1 MRRRAFITLLGA
13 AALRPL
19 AAHGQQPVGM
29 RRIGYLS
36 GGGEVAQQPLL
47 AAFRRGMQTLGYAEG
62 PSYSFEARYAEGRF
76 ERLAALAEDLLGRN
90 PDVLLVQTTPAN
102 LAAKAATAKATTA
115 SVPIVMV
122 GVADPVGVGLV
133 PNLARPGGNITGI
146 TNIGAELAGKRL
158 EILKELI
165 PSLSKAA
172 VMINPGDANA
182 QAQMAS
188 AEAAAQKLTVKLD
201 PVLEIRSANDLQ
213 GAFAAAVSAGAGGAL
228 RMIDPLESALRRP
241 TAVLAIEHRLPIM
254 FPFREAVELG
264 GLVSYGTNLQDQF
277 RQAATLVHKIFNG
290 AKPADL
296 PVEQPSRFELVINLK
311 TAKALG
317 VEVPLFFQ
325 QRADEVIE

>member
-1 MRRRAFITLLGA
+1 MRRRAFIAGVGTI
-13 AALRPL
+13 ALWPFAVR
-19 AAHGQQPVGM
+19 GQQPVGM
-29 RRIGYLS
+29 RRVGYLS

-90 PDVLLVQTTPAN
+90 PDVLLVQSTPAN
-102 LAAKAATAKATTA
+102 LAAKAATP

-165 PSLSKAA
+165 PSLSKVA

-182 QAQMAS
+182 HLQMAS
-188 AEAAAQKLTVKLD
+188 ADAAARNLSVRLD

-213 GAFAAAVSAGAGGAL
+213 GAFAAAVSAGAAGAL
-228 RMIDPLESALRRP
+228 RMIDPLESALRRT
-241 TAVLAIEHRLPIM
+241 TAALAIEHRLPVM
-254 FPFREAVELG
+254 FPFREAVEFG
-264 GLVSYGTNLQDQF
+264 GLVSYGANLPDQF
-277 RQAATLVHKIFNG
+277 RQAAMLVHKIFNG

>member
-1 MRRRAFITLLGA
+1 
-13 AALRPL
+13 
-19 AAHGQQPVGM
+19 
-29 RRIGYLS
+29 
-36 GGGEVAQQPLL
+36 
-47 AAFRRGMQTLGYAEG
+47 
-62 PSYSFEARYAEGRF
+62 
-76 ERLAALAEDLLGRN
+76 
-90 PDVLLVQTTPAN
+90 VLLVQSTPAN
-102 LAAKAATAKATTA
+102 LAAKAATG

-122 GVADPVGVGLV
+122 GVADPVGAGLI

-172 VMINPGDANA
+172 VMINPGDPNA
-182 QAQMAS
+182 HLQMAS
-188 AEAAAQKLTVKLD
+188 AEAAARNLSVRLD

-213 GAFAAAVSAGAGGAL
+213 GAFAAAASAGAGAAL

-241 TAVLAIEHRLPIM
+241 TAALAIEHRLPIM

-264 GLVSYGTNLQDQF
+264 GLVSYGANLLDQF

-317 VEVPLFFQ
+317 IEVPLFFQ

>member
-1 MRRRAFITLLGA
+1 MKRRGFIAGLGTTLGTI
-13 AALRPL
+13 ALWPL
-19 AAHGQQPVGM
+19 AARGQQPVGM
-29 RRIGYLS
+29 RRVGYLS
-36 GGGEVAQQPLL
+36 GGGEPAQQPLL

-76 ERLAALAEDLLGRN
+76 ERLAALAEDLIGRN
-90 PDVLLVQTTPAN
+90 PDVLLVQSTPAN
-102 LAAKAATAKATTA
+102 LAAKAATP

-172 VMINPGDANA
+172 VMINPGDTNVHL
-182 QAQMAS
+182 QMAS
-188 AEAAAQKLTVKLD
+188 AETAAQKLTVKLD

-213 GAFAAAVSAGAGGAL
+213 GAFAAAVSAGAGAAL

-241 TAVLAIEHRLPIM
+241 TAALAIEHRLPIM
-254 FPFREAVELG
+254 FPFREAVEFG
-264 GLVSYGTNLQDQF
+264 GLVSYGANLPDQF

-317 VEVPLFFQ
+317 VEVPLLFQ

>member
-1 MRRRAFITLLGA
+1 MRRRAFITLLGTT
-13 AALRPL
+13 ALWPL
-19 AAHGQQPVGM
+19 AARGQQPVGM
-29 RRIGYLS
+29 RRVGYLS

-90 PDVLLVQTTPAN
+90 PDVLLVQSTPAN
-102 LAAKAATAKATTA
+102 LAAKAATPR
-115 SVPIVMV
+115 VPIVMV

-182 QAQMAS
+182 HLQMAS
-188 AEAAAQKLTVKLD
+188 AEAAARNLSVRLD

-213 GAFAAAVSAGAGGAL
+213 GAFAAAVSAGAGAAL
-228 RMIDPLESALRRP
+228 RMIDPLESALRRT
-241 TAVLAIEHRLPIM
+241 TAALAVEHRLPVM
-254 FPFREAVELG
+254 FPFREAVEFG
-264 GLVSYGTNLQDQF
+264 GLVSYGANLPDQF

-311 TAKALG
+311 TAKTLG
-317 VEVPLFFQ
+317 IEVPLFFQ

>member
-1 MRRRAFITLLGA
+1 MKRRALIAGLGTI
-13 AALRPL
+13 ALFPL
-19 AAHGQQPVGM
+19 AARGQQPVGM
-29 RRIGYLS
+29 RRVGYLS

-76 ERLAALAEDLLGRN
+76 ERLAALAEDLIGRN
-90 PDVLLVQTTPAN
+90 PNVLLVQSTPAN
-102 LAAKAATAKATTA
+102 LAATAATP

-146 TNIGAELAGKRL
+146 TNLGAELAGKRR

-172 VMINPGDANA
+172 VMINPGDPNA
-182 QAQMAS
+182 HLQIAS
-188 AEAAAQKLTVKLD
+188 AKAAAEKLSVTLD
-201 PVLEIRSANDLQ
+201 PVVEIRSANDLQ
-213 GAFAAAVSAGAGGAL
+213 GAFAAAVSAGAGAAL

-241 TAVLAIEHRLPIM
+241 TAALAVEHRLPIM

-264 GLVSYGTNLQDQF
+264 GLVSYGTNLLDQF

-317 VEVPLFFQ
+317 IEVPLFFQ

>member
-1 MRRRAFITLLGA
+1 MRRRAFIAGVGTI
-13 AALRPL
+13 ALWPFAVR
-19 AAHGQQPVGM
+19 GQQPVGM
-29 RRIGYLS
+29 RRVGYLS

-90 PDVLLVQTTPAN
+90 PDVLLVQSTPAN
-102 LAAKAATAKATTA
+102 LAAKAATP

-165 PSLSKAA
+165 PSLSKVA

-182 QAQMAS
+182 HLQMAS
-188 AEAAAQKLTVKLD
+188 ADAAARNLSVRLD

-213 GAFAAAVSAGAGGAL
+213 GAFAAAVSAGAAGAL
-228 RMIDPLESALRRP
+228 RMIDPLESALRRT
-241 TAVLAIEHRLPIM
+241 TAALAIEHRLPVM
-254 FPFREAVELG
+254 FPFREAVEFG
-264 GLVSYGTNLQDQF
+264 GLVSYGANLPDQF
-277 RQAATLVHKIFNG
+277 RQAAMLVHKIFIG

>member
-1 MRRRAFITLLGA
+1 MRRRVFIAGLGA
-13 AALRPL
+13 TALWPL
-19 AAHGQQPVGM
+19 AARGQQPVGM

-36 GGGEVAQQPLL
+36 GGGEGAQQPLL
-47 AAFRRGMQTLGYAEG
+47 AAFRRGMKTLGYAEG

-90 PDVLLVQTTPAN
+90 PDVLLVQSTPAN
-102 LAAKAATAKATTA
+102 LAAKAATG

-172 VMINPGDANA
+172 VMINPGDPNA
-182 QAQMAS
+182 HLQMAS
-188 AEAAAQKLTVKLD
+188 AAAAARNLSVRLD

-213 GAFAAAVSAGAGGAL
+213 GAFAAAVSAGAGAAL
-228 RMIDPLESALRRP
+228 RMIDPLESALRLP
-241 TAVLAIEHRLPIM
+241 TTALAIEHRLPIM

-264 GLVSYGTNLQDQF
+264 GLVSYGTNLPDQF

-296 PVEQPSRFELVINLK
+296 PVEQPSRFELVVNVK

-317 VEVPLFFQ
+317 IDVPLFFQ

>member
-1 MRRRAFITLLGA
+1 MRRRAFIAGVGTI
-13 AALRPL
+13 ALWPFAVR
-19 AAHGQQPVGM
+19 GQQPVGM
-29 RRIGYLS
+29 RRVGYLS

-90 PDVLLVQTTPAN
+90 PDVLLVQSTPAN
-102 LAAKAATAKATTA
+102 LAAKAATPR
-115 SVPIVMV
+115 VPIVMV

-182 QAQMAS
+182 HLQMAS
-188 AEAAAQKLTVKLD
+188 AEAAARNLSVRLD

-213 GAFAAAVSAGAGGAL
+213 GAFAAAVSAGAGAAL
-228 RMIDPLESALRRP
+228 RMIDPLESALRRT
-241 TAVLAIEHRLPIM
+241 TAALAVEHRLPVM
-254 FPFREAVELG
+254 FPFREAVEFG
-264 GLVSYGTNLQDQF
+264 GLVSYGANLPDQF

-296 PVEQPSRFELVINLK
+296 PVEQPTKFELVINLR

-317 VEVPLFFQ
+317 LTIPPSVLA
-325 QRADEVIE
+325 RADEIIQ

>member
-1 MRRRAFITLLGA
+1 MRRRAFITLLGTT
-13 AALRPL
+13 ALWPL
-19 AAHGQQPVGM
+19 AARGQQPVGM
-29 RRIGYLS
+29 RRVGYLS

-90 PDVLLVQTTPAN
+90 PDVLLVQSTPAN
-102 LAAKAATAKATTA
+102 LAAKAATPR
-115 SVPIVMV
+115 VPIVMV

-182 QAQMAS
+182 HLQMAS
-188 AEAAAQKLTVKLD
+188 AEAAARNLSVRLD

-213 GAFAAAVSAGAGGAL
+213 GAFAAAVSAGAGAAL
-228 RMIDPLESALRRP
+228 RMIDPLESALRRT
-241 TAVLAIEHRLPIM
+241 TAALAVEHRLPVM
-254 FPFREAVELG
+254 FPFREAVEFG
-264 GLVSYGTNLQDQF
+264 GLVSYGANLPDQF
-277 RQAATLVHKIFNG
+277 RQAATLVHKIFTG

-311 TAKALG
+311 TAKTLG
-317 VEVPLFFQ
+317 IEVPLFFQ